1 MKNLRIC
8 KFCSTF
14 VPDFVTIMSDF
25 FDQGEL
31 SAFYRRLSYMAIA
44 IVASLLLFLHPVF
57 NFQDDKGIIYVRSF
71 SMDQQNF
78 YVTQTDL
85 KTGAAEVT
93 ETTSVKWLYYSNKA
107 MLWGSILCLVCF
119 FSIRLRLTIAYLTA
133 VLAGSYYILVMYYAM
148 MLADL
153 HYTTLYPNYMI
164 ILPAIVCAM
173 MVLTGKNVIQTI
185 VYRADKAMES

>member
-107 MLWGSILCLVCF
+107 MLWGSILCFLCF